1 MERSYFLTMCLLIL
15 HQIDAAFWREWEMF
29 YLPGGVQGYLVFNSL
44 IIPVVLLG
52 YKHVVQSSDKAIIF
66 STICAT
72 LGVATF
78 LIHSGFALAGLEQ
91 FHLPLSMAIILL
103 CLPTSLW
110 QLIEVRKFSLR
121 RVAA

>member
-1 MERSYFLTMCLLIL
+1 MERSYFITMCLLIL

-44 IIPVVLLG
+44 VIPLVLLG

-66 STICAT
+66 ATACAT
-72 LGVATF
+72 LGVLTF
-78 LIHSGFALAGLEQ
+78 LIHSGFALAGFEQ

-103 CLPTSLW
+103 CLLTSTW
-110 QLIEVRKFSLR
+110 QLTEIRKFPLR
-121 RVAA
+121 HSTV